1 MFRRILTAIAVI
13 FTAAFASASTHT
25 VSGRIVDSADSEPL
39 PGALCR
45 LYTESDT
52 TAAVSEKTSAAD
64 GKFSL
69 SARKSGNYLLKV
81 SYIGMA
87 TRSVPV
93 TVSTGSVDL
102 GDVVLSGDSELLG
115 EVDVVARKPVIQANG
130 ERVTYNVQEDPTS
143 GNSSVIEM
151 LRKVPLV
158 TVDAQDNIQVNG
170 QSSFKIYVNGKENPM
185 MSANPKEVL
194 KAMPASAIAK
204 IEVITEPG
212 AKYDA
217 EGTGGILN
225 IVTAT
230 GSSATDGYLATV
242 RTSVDNLRWGA
253 GIYGMF
259 QKDKVAASVNYNY
272 NRQYSSPEFH
282 IDNDRA
288 NWDAEYPESVSHTL
302 SSGKAKNHH
311 SFHNASLDLSWE
323 PDTLNLF
330 NITGSLFSGSGDNRM
345 PYHQM
350 LLDPQGAMLW
360 QFTQNSQSSWD
371 WGSFSAGASYQ
382 HTFRSSKEHTLVWSY
397 LYDHGTNSSAST
409 VDYTETVN
417 FPIPAYALTNR
428 SHNPTNSHTLQLD
441 YTLPVAAKH
450 KIETGAKA
458 IFRRN
463 RSTGVSVWKSDTGD
477 AVAASGQDISLR
489 QYQDVAAAYASYSGI
504 YARWSV
510 KAGLRYE
517 YTHMGV
523 DFLNHSMPDFG
534 KSLND
539 LVPNAAIA
547 YQIRPASSLRLA
559 YQMRISRPTVSQ
571 LNPYRDESNL
581 LSVEYGNPNL
591 TSERCNTL
599 TLTYTNFTDLVGAN
613 ISLSYYRNNNSI
625 ANFSYSEGAVQYSTY
640 SNTGVLQ
647 NTDLNAYLN
656 FNFSKRLTMSF
667 YGSVS
672 YADLNYRDMHTRNSG
687 WGYYAMLNLNYTMPA
702 EIRLSGYG
710 GYGRQTPELQADNG
724 RFYYYS
730 LSLSRAFLR
739 EKRLEVSLNASNF
752 FAPMRMT
759 ARSWTSTSYNTSHY
773 QIPGQSFGVSVSY
786 RFGALN
792 SSVKKT
798 AAAIV
803 NDDIQSTSAPSSSP
817 GQGNN

>member
-1 MFRRILTAIAVI
+1 MFQRFILAFAAIV
-13 FTAAFASASTHT
+13 TAAFAYAGAPTL
-25 VSGRIVDSADSEPL
+25 SGRVVDATDAEPL
-39 PGALCR
+39 AGALCR
-45 LYTESDT
+45 LFAESDT
-52 TAAVSEKTSAAD
+52 TKAVSESTAAAD
-64 GKFSL
+64 GRFTL
-69 SARKSGNYLLKV
+69 PTRSAGNYLLRV

-87 TRSVPV
+87 TRSIQVVVASEP
-93 TVSTGSVDL
+93 VDL
-102 GDVVLSGDSELLG
+102 GTVALSADSEMLG

-130 ERVTYNVQEDPTS
+130 ERVTYNVQEDPAS
-143 GNSSVIEM
+143 GNSTVIEM

-225 IVTAT
+225 IVTNT
-230 GSSATDGYLATV
+230 GNSATDGYLATV
-242 RTSVDNLRWGA
+242 RTSVDNHRWGA
-253 GIYGMF
+253 GVYGMF

-272 NRQYSSPEFH
+272 NRQYNSPVFSIE
-282 IDNDRA
+282 NDRA
-288 NWDAEYPESVSHTL
+288 QWEAEHPESVSHTL
-302 SSGKAKNHH
+302 SSGKVKNHN

-330 NITGSLFSGSGDNRM
+330 NVTGSLFLGSGNNRM
-345 PYHQM
+345 PYTQM
-350 LLDPQGAMLW
+350 LIDPSGATLW
-360 QFTQNSQSSWD
+360 QFTQQMHSTWD
-371 WGSFSAGASYQ
+371 WGSFSVGASYQ
-382 HTFRSSKEHTLVWSY
+382 HTFPSNKEHNLVLSY
-397 LYDHGTNSSAST
+397 LYDHGTNNNSS
-409 VDYTETVN
+409 VVKYTDTFN
-417 FPIPAYALTNR
+417 FPIPGDMLSNS

-441 YTLPVAAKH
+441 YTLPFASKH

-463 RSTGVSVWKSDTGD
+463 RSTGVSVWEPVDETTAAD
-477 AVAASGQDISLR
+477 ANQNISLR
-489 QYQDVAAAYASYSGI
+489 QYQDVAAAYASYSGT
-504 YARWSV
+504 YSAWSV

-547 YQIRPASSLRLA
+547 YQLRPASSLRLA

-581 LSVEYGNPNL
+581 LSVQYGNPDL
-591 TSERCNTL
+591 TSERCNSL
-599 TLTYTNFTDLVGAN
+599 TLTYSNFTGLLGMN
-613 ISLSYYRNNNSI
+613 LSVSYDRNNNSI
-625 ANFSYSEGAVQYSTY
+625 AEYSYSEGAVQYSTY

-647 NTDLNAYLN
+647 NTDFNAYLN
-656 FNFSKRLTMSF
+656 FNFSSRLTMSL
-667 YGSVS
+667 YGSAN
-672 YADLNYRDMHTRNSG
+672 YADLNYCDMHTRNSG

-702 EIRLSGYG
+702 DIRLSVYG
-710 GYGRQTPELQADNG
+710 GVGKQAPDLQADNG
-724 RFYYYS
+724 TFHYYS
-730 LSLSRAFLR
+730 LSLSRSFLP
-739 EKRLEVSLNASNF
+739 EKRLEVSINASNF
-752 FAPMRMT
+752 FGPMRINP
-759 ARSWTSTSYNTSHY
+759 RSWTATSYNISHY
-773 QIPGQSFGVSVSY
+773 RIPAASIGVSASY

-803 NDDIQSTSAPSSSP
+803 NDDIQSTSAPSSP
-817 GQGNN
+817 GSSK